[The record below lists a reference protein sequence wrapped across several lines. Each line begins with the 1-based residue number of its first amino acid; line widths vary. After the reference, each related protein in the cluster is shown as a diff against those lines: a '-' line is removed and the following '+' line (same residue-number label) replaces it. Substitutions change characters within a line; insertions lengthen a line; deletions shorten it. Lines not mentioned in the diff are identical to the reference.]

1 MNISVVIPTANRHN
15 IICQAIDK
23 IFDNTV
29 QPYEVI
35 VVDQS
40 KNDLTL
46 CSLSKFIQNDKVRY
60 IRDDGSGAARARN
73 IGWRAA
79 SGEIIAFTDDD
90 ALVDLKWLENIQFT
104 FKLENFNIGVLGGK
118 IISFYEH
125 KNPDWHIP
133 QKWEYL
139 LPKYDQGN
147 LLERY
152 SVSSFPPSVNYAIY
166 RSLLEEF
173 SGFNETLGPNVGRK
187 LQLYG
192 EDGDL
197 ALRLKNSNYDIIYN
211 PDCVVYHPVPL
222 SRQNQD
228 FLNHRLL
235 SEGATYAYLQ
245 IKQGKKFSSTLIS
258 LTTSFVKYCYLNLIK
273 PNNEE
278 IYYLRGKILVMFKCG
293 ILSSSIDS
301 L

>member
-118 IISFYEH
+118 ILSFYEH
-125 KNPDWHIP
+125 KNPYWHIP
-133 QKWEYL
+133 QKWE
-139 LPKYDQGN
+139 
-147 LLERY
+147 
-152 SVSSFPPSVNYAIY
+152 
-166 RSLLEEF
+166 
-173 SGFNETLGPNVGRK
+173 
-187 LQLYG
+187 
-192 EDGDL
+192 
-197 ALRLKNSNYDIIYN
+197 
-211 PDCVVYHPVPL
+211 
-222 SRQNQD
+222 
-228 FLNHRLL
+228 
-235 SEGATYAYLQ
+235 
-245 IKQGKKFSSTLIS
+245 
-258 LTTSFVKYCYLNLIK
+258 
-273 PNNEE
+273 
-278 IYYLRGKILVMFKCG
+278 
-293 ILSSSIDS
+293 
-301 L
+301 